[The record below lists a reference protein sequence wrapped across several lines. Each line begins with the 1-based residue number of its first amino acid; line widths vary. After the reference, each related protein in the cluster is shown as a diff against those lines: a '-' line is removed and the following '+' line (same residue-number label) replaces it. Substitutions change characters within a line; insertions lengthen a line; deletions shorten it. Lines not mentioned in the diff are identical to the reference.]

1 MANQTI
7 RCVDHGQGGS
17 PECLSLI
24 ETTAPVPGPGEVR
37 IRVAYAGVN
46 RPDILQRSG
55 KYPPPAGA
63 SPYMGLEVSGVID
76 AVGEGV
82 PVGRV
87 GEKVC
92 ALTPGGGYAEAVVA
106 PAGHCMPIP
115 EGLTLK
121 QAACLPETMLTVWAN
136 LIERG
141 QLRPGQSVLIHGGSS
156 GIGTTAIQFA
166 RWAGAG
172 QIFTTVGSEEK
183 AAVCRQLGATRAIL
197 YKTEDYLAVTQQETA
212 GMGIHLILDMV
223 GGEYLAKN
231 LKALALEGRLVQIA
245 FLQGSKVE
253 MDWSLLMMKRITFTG
268 STLRARSIEEKSRLC
283 LSLQQALWP
292 ELSRG
297 RCLPLIHAEFGLSEV
312 ADAHRLME
320 SSQHIGKIVLRVDA
334 QLC

>member
-1 MANQTI
+1 MASLTMQ
-7 RCVDHGQGGS
+7 CVVHGQGGG
-17 PECLSLI
+17 PECLSVGQMNL
-24 ETTAPVPGPGEVR
+24 PGPQAGEVR

-55 KYPPPAGA
+55 RYPPPPGA
-63 SPYMGLEVSGVID
+63 SPLMGLEVSGVID

-82 PVGRV
+82 STDRIGDR
-87 GEKVC
+87 VC
-92 ALTPGGGYAEAVVA
+92 ALTPGGGYAEAVIT

-115 EGLTLK
+115 QGLTLQ

-166 RWAGAG
+166 RWARAG
-172 QIFTTVGSEEK
+172 KIFTTVGSEAK
-183 AAVCRQLGATRAIL
+183 ADICRKLGATRSIL
-197 YKTEDYLAVTQQETA
+197 YNREDYLAVVQQDTA
-212 GMGIHLILDMV
+212 GAGVHLILDMV

-231 LKALALEGRLVQIA
+231 LQALALEGRLVQIA

-253 MDWSLLMMKRITFTG
+253 MDWSLLMMKRLTFTG
-268 STLRARSIEEKSRLC
+268 STLRARSVQEKTRLC
-283 LSLQQALWP
+283 HTMQQAIWP
-292 ELSRG
+292 ELSQG
-297 RCLPLIHAEFGLSEV
+297 RCLPLIYAEFDLAEV

-320 SSQHIGKIVLRVDA
+320 SSQHIGKIVLRVDPT
-334 QLC
+334 LT

>member
-7 RCVDHGQGGS
+7 RCIDHGQGGG

-183 AAVCRQLGATRAIL
+183 ATVCRQLGATRAIL
-197 YKTEDYLAVTQQETA
+197 YKTEDYLAVTQKETA

-223 GGEYLAKN
+223 GGDYLAKN

-253 MDWSLLMMKRITFTG
+253 MDWSLLMMKRLTFTG

-283 LSLQQALWP
+283 LSLQQAIWP

-297 RCLPLIHAEFGLSEV
+297 RCLPLIHAEFDLSEV